1 MNFIHKIPF
10 FFIDGFPKLVLIH
23 NLSNEVRSEKIS
35 LFQRSARKGLGSMEP
50 SVKPFHEEV
59 KLAKS
64 QNVSICFIQAALAK

>member
-1 MNFIHKIPF
+1 MADHLIATVKVVIVKL
-10 FFIDGFPKLVLIH
+10 KLVLIH
-23 NLSNEVRSEKIS
+23 NLSDEVRSEKIS

-64 QNVSICFIQAALAK
+64 RNVSICFIQAALAK